1 MIRLILRTRND
12 RLNLAFLWAERI
24 KSRMGEE
31 KSSMRGGISRMAV
44 AVGLWSR
51 PAGNERRR
59 LKATKF
65 ESRFRIG
72 ATGVQGDMHSRDDVD
87 PPEAV
92 HTSRAL

>member
-1 MIRLILRTRND
+1 
-12 RLNLAFLWAERI
+12 
-24 KSRMGEE
+24 MGD
-31 KSSMRGGISRMAV
+31 KCSMRGGGIRVVVWRSRF
-44 AVGLWSR
+44 GLSSRPR